1 MKNGDNLDLVDLGDI
16 SKRSIHLNEGR
27 IILHNLTRY
36 PSKESIIDAVQSTP
50 GIYVWYAS
58 LPQIDGEIEDK
69 LALLKKMVELEDFA
83 SRETEKS
90 ITPLFDYSL
99 KLSSHTEW
107 PKKLEEGMH
116 TYLRLGISDTL
127 NQILAISIL
136 LQSPLYIGCAEN
148 LRTRI
153 TQHLNEAT
161 KFSDRIGDST
171 HEIMKMRLFTIS
183 IPDLELDEEASKLL
197 DSKAIKSALETIEEL
212 FSRIYKPT
220 FGKRYG

>member
-1 MKNGDNLDLVDLGDI
+1 MDLSDLGDI
-16 SKRSIHLNEGR
+16 SKRSIPLNGGR

-36 PSKESIIDAVQSTP
+36 PSKESIIDAIRATP

-58 LPQIDGEIEDK
+58 LPPVDGEIEDK
-69 LALLKKMVELEDFA
+69 LALLKKMVKLEDFA
-83 SRETEKS
+83 SRQTEKS
-90 ITPLFDYSL
+90 IAPLFDYSL

-116 TYLRLGISDTL
+116 TYLRLGIGDTL

-148 LRTRI
+148 LRARI
-153 TQHLNEAT
+153 NQHLNGAT

-183 IPDLELDEEASKLL
+183 IPGVELDEEASKLL
-197 DSKAIKSALETIEEL
+197 DSKAIKSQLETIEEL